1 MTGAVSWFKQSGAKI
16 MDTFTEGI
24 RSAINKPVEAVKGG
38 LQKIRNMLPFSDAKT
53 GPLSTLT
60 LSGRRTMST
69 YAEGIKLAQD
79 LPGQAADAALSNVRS
94 QMSSEGIE
102 TTREPVRTLPRD
114 TARTEKENV
123 VEEKTE
129 DRGLTI
135 KELHLKVDFKTIKE
149 LPALL
154 KLLKEIEEFA
164 NGSGSLPGDVVIE
177 EG

>member
-1 MTGAVSWFKQSGAKI
+1 
-16 MDTFTEGI
+16 
-24 RSAINKPVEAVKGG
+24 
-38 LQKIRNMLPFSDAKT
+38 MLPFSDAKT

-69 YAEGIKLAQD
+69 YAEGIKPAQD

-123 VEEKTE
+123 VEEKTK
-129 DRGLTI
+129 RGPRSKNST
-135 KELHLKVDFKTIKE
+135 
-149 LPALL
+149 
-154 KLLKEIEEFA
+154 
-164 NGSGSLPGDVVIE
+164 
-177 EG
+177 

>member
-1 MTGAVSWFKQSGAKI
+1 
-16 MDTFTEGI
+16 
-24 RSAINKPVEAVKGG
+24 
-38 LQKIRNMLPFSDAKT
+38 
-53 GPLSTLT
+53 
-60 LSGRRTMST
+60 MST

>member
-1 MTGAVSWFKQSGAKI
+1 M
-16 MDTFTEGI
+16 
-24 RSAINKPVEAVKGG
+24 
-38 LQKIRNMLPFSDAKT
+38 
-53 GPLSTLT
+53 
-60 LSGRRTMST
+60 
-69 YAEGIKLAQD
+69 KLAQD
-79 LPGQAADAALSNVRS
+79 LPGQAADAALSDVLHS

-154 KLLKEIEEFA
+154 KLLKEI
-164 NGSGSLPGDVVIE
+164 GICQWQRIPSG
-177 EG
+177 